1 MGNIASKSKTGLGK
15 NIYTSEYFE
24 SPPPSVTVSGK
35 GELLRKFGKPK
46 DLRRSYS
53 VPSPEP
59 PTFRMA
65 CVVDR
70 LEDEHTV
77 IVTSILH
84 SFRTKFLKTMREH
97 HLTKYQLSDLWE
109 SSRAEEWAKDMA
121 NDILHL
127 LEKNTPP
134 DGSKVIFT
142 FRFNGSRIKID
153 FTAEFTKLY
162 SQFSEMYF
170 R

>member
-1 MGNIASKSKTGLGK
+1 MGNTASRSKTGLPD
-15 NIYTSEYFE
+15 NVYTSEYFK
-24 SPPPSVTVSGK
+24 SPPSSVTVPGK
-35 GELLRKFGKPK
+35 GELLREFGKPK

-53 VPSPEP
+53 VSSPGLLSS
-59 PTFRMA
+59 RMA

-84 SFRTKFLKTMREH
+84 SLRTDFLKTMWEH
-97 HLTKYQLSDLWE
+97 QLNKGKLSALWK
-109 SSRAEEWAKDMA
+109 SSRAEEWAEDIA
-121 NDILHL
+121 NALLHL

-134 DGSKVIFT
+134 DGSKVIFAC
-142 FRFNGSRIKID
+142 RFNGRRIKID
-153 FTAEFTKLY
+153 FTDEFTKLY
-162 SQFSEMYF
+162 SQFFEMYF

>member
-1 MGNIASKSKTGLGK
+1 MGNTASRSKTGLPD
-15 NIYTSEYFE
+15 NVYTSEYFK
-24 SPPPSVTVSGK
+24 SPPSSVTVPGK
-35 GELLRKFGKPK
+35 GELLREFGKPK

-53 VPSPEP
+53 VSS
-59 PTFRMA
+59 RMTR
-65 CVVDR
+65 VVDR
-70 LEDEHTV
+70 LKDKHTV

-84 SFRTKFLKTMREH
+84 SFRTEFLKTMREH
-97 HLTKYQLSDLWE
+97 HLNKDKLSALWK
-109 SSRAEEWAKDMA
+109 SSRAEEWAEDIA
-121 NDILHL
+121 NALLHL

-134 DGSKVIFT
+134 DGSKVIFAC
-142 FRFNGSRIKID
+142 RFNGRRIKID